1 MRAFM
6 VTCQARAVERERS
19 LAALG
24 IDPVLVWDTC
34 PTDMPV
40 LDRIYLT
47 GMVMLG
53 QAALEEGPVLLLEDD
68 VVLDADWR
76 ERLPDAEHTHLYM
89 PPRMR
94 EDVPTSYYGF
104 QAIVTSPR
112 IIKHALEHW
121 NEVPA
126 RHCDLRLPRLAS
138 QVTTLR
144 CIDAAE
150 HIGVSTWGG
159 PEHRRAP

>member
-6 VTCQARAVERERS
+6 VTCRARAAERERS
-19 LAALG
+19 LASLG
-24 IDPVLVWDTC
+24 LDPVLVWDAC

-47 GMVMLG
+47 GMVMLER
-53 QAALEEGPVLLLEDD
+53 AARETGPVLLLEDD

-76 ERLPDAEHTHLYM
+76 ARLPDAEHVHLYR

-94 EDVPTSYYGF
+94 EDVPASYYGF

-112 IIKHALEHW
+112 IIKHAMEHW
-121 NEVPA
+121 EEEPA
-126 RHCDLRLPRLAS
+126 RHCDLRLPRLAA
-138 QVTTLR
+138 QVTKLR

-150 HIGVSTWGG
+150 HIGASTWGG
-159 PEHRRAP
+159 PEHRRAR